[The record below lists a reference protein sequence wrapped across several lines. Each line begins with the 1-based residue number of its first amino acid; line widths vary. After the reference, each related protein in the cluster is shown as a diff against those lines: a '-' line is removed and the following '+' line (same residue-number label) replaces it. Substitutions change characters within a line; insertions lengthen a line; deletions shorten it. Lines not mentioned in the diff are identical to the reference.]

1 MRVNHVQHQLV
12 LIDDA
17 RHAQQHVPAALGP
30 QHGDDAERVGLQ
42 HAVQCPEIALHPAA
56 HEVGLDLRRL
66 QQVRDAGGDDV
77 AHRQVVVGDDIQP
90 THGLAN
96 VRLRARHLN
105 PADLGMGRGEHL
117 REPIQRERQRPRL
130 AGEPCIAGERLQC
143 VIVEHLVGDDG
154 DTALAAQADEL
165 LALPR
170 LDVGPGRIVG
180 VDEHQSAY
188 TRPLRP
194 VQQRAQLG
202 DVDVP

>member
-1 MRVNHVQHQLV
+1 MTSSRRMASRTSVS
-12 LIDDA
+12 
-17 RHAQQHVPAALGP
+17 GP
-30 QHGDDAERVGLQ
+30 
-42 HAVQCPEIALHPAA
+42 
-56 HEVGLDLRRL
+56 
-66 QQVRDAGGDDV
+66 
-77 AHRQVVVGDDIQP
+77 
-90 THGLAN
+90 T
-96 VRLRARHLN
+96 LN

-170 LDVGPGRIVG
+170 LDVLTGRIVG
-180 VDEHQSAY
+180 VDERQSAY
-188 TRPLRP
+188 TRPAP